1 MGTRKARTQSTVAFL
16 GAGNMAGALIKGLL
30 DARRNR
36 PDQII
41 ASDIREQR
49 LAELRRDFGIKT
61 EPDNRR
67 ALAMAQTV
75 VLSTKP
81 QVLSALLPEIAG
93 SVRPDQ
99 LLLSIAA
106 GVPLSVIESSLPQ
119 GSRVIRAMP
128 NTPALVQAGATGLA
142 AGSNATDQDL
152 ESAKQVFEAV
162 GTVAIVKESLLD
174 SITGLSASGPAYVF
188 VFIEALADAGVEMGL
203 TRVSAQRL
211 AAQTVLGSARMVMEA
226 GEHPAQLK
234 DAVASPGGTTIAG
247 LQALEA
253 GGLRKAVGDAVRKA
267 TERSRELGL
276 EAASK
281 LTD

>member
-1 MGTRKARTQSTVAFL
+1 MATKRNNTPGTVAFL

-30 DARRNR
+30 DAGRNR

-41 ASDIREQR
+41 ASDIRKER
-49 LAELRRDFGIKT
+49 LAELRKDFGIKT
-61 EPDNRR
+61 ESDNRR
-67 ALAMAQTV
+67 ALQSAGLV

-81 QVLSALLPEIAG
+81 QVFPTLLPEIAD

-99 LLLSIAA
+99 LVLSIAA
-106 GVPLSVIESSLPQ
+106 GVPLSVIESSLPS

-142 AGSNATDQDL
+142 AGSNATDADL
-152 ESAKQVFEAV
+152 EAARRVFEAV
-162 GTVAIVKESLLD
+162 GEVAVVKESLLD
-174 SITGLSASGPAYVF
+174 AITGLSASGPAYVF

-203 TRVSAQRL
+203 TRQSAQRL
-211 AAQTVLGSARMVMEA
+211 AAQTVLGSARMVMET
-226 GEHPAQLK
+226 GEHTARLK

-276 EAASK
+276 EAASR
-281 LTD
+281 LAD